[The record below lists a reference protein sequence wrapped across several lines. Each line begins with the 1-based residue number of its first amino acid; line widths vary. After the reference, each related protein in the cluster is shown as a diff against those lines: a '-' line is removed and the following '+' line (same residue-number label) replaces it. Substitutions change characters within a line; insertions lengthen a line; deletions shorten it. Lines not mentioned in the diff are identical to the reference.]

1 MGGHPIERGKQLED
15 GENQCKNKG
24 AFGDVA
30 ENKGEAKSE
39 MLQVPGTMAA
49 ETASEGKQFDVEAA

>member
-24 AFGDVA
+24 ASGDVA

-39 MLQVPGTMAA
+39 MLRVPGSLATK
-49 ETASEGKQFDVEAA
+49 TASGGERYEEEAA